1 MQSVLTQWDHIH
13 ALAKKAF
20 LAVAP
25 TVLVSVN
32 DIVYWLLRRHHLCIV
47 YLESRILSI
56 TAKRTIA
63 MATVNLVQEP
73 IRLDLIKGVIF

>member
-32 DIVYWLLRRHHLCIV
+32 DIVYWLLRRHHCALSV
-47 YLESRILSI
+47 LRVES
-56 TAKRTIA
+56 
-63 MATVNLVQEP
+63 
-73 IRLDLIKGVIF
+73 